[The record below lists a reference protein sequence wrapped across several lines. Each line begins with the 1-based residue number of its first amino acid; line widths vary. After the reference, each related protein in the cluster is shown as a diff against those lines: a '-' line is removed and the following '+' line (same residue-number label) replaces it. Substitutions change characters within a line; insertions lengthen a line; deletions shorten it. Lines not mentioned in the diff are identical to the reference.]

1 MNWYPQ
7 KAEELNRV
15 LKSFLK
21 NPEIDVM
28 EVHGIIVP
36 HAGYEFSGK
45 IAGKAFALLPKKEKA
60 IVISPSHYAAFHG
73 LMSLEKIETP
83 LGEMKI
89 TENDYKKLTYEHAI
103 DNQIPFLQKLGY
115 SEVLPLVVGGI
126 SENEAEK
133 IAEEL
138 SNESSPIIIST
149 DLSHFLPYNIAV
161 KKDRETIKIIE
172 ELDLSRC
179 REIDACGIFP
189 VMIAMN
195 LCKQKGW
202 RPHLIEYKN
211 SRDVIGDGDGVVGY
225 ASFWF

>member
-7 KAEELNRV
+7 KADELNRI

-21 NPEIDVM
+21 NPEIDVK

-60 IVISPSHYAAFHG
+60 IVISPSHYAVFHG
-73 LMSLEKIETP
+73 LMSLENIETP

-89 TENDYKKLTYEHAI
+89 TENDYKKLNYEHAI
-103 DNQIPFLQKLGY
+103 DNEIPFLQKLGY

-126 SENEAEK
+126 SEKEAEK

-138 SNESSPIIIST
+138 SNKPLPIIIST
-149 DLSHFLPYNIAV
+149 DLSHFLPYDIAV

-172 ELDLSRC
+172 DLDLSRLK
-179 REIDACGIFP
+179 EIDACGIFP
-189 VMIAMN
+189 VMIAMY

-202 RPHLIEYKN
+202 QPHLIEYKN
-211 SRDVIGDGDGVVGY
+211 SQDIIGEGDGVVGY